1 MILQVMKIEFIIDK
15 YLCNAFVVHKEK
27 EKRDNLFSLYLI
39 RKIKET
45 K

>member
-1 MILQVMKIEFIIDK
+1 MILQVMKIELIIDK

-27 EKRDNLFSLYLI
+27 EKRDNLFLYLI

-45 K
+45 E